1 MLNPK
6 LQDKCFEDMLSEISF
21 VMIKHC
27 FVDSLIQTNTRTIP
41 ELSAI
46 FKNILKILYNIND
59 I

>member
-6 LQDKCFEDMLSEISF
+6 LQETCYEDMLSEIPF

-27 FVDSLIQTNTRTIP
+27 FVDSFIQTNTRTIP

-46 FKNILKILYNIND
+46 FNNILKILYNINN